1 MYTISAVYFPIP
13 SPQRVVMFVLRQMFS
28 DNLPIEKPICSVFLF
43 PYICHISHE
52 SKYMGML
59 PHRLDEGET
68 PILCLRET
76 PRIAPWRGSPYGHRE
91 HDARK
96 SRDIMGPPFLANVGS
111 NSWFIIPI
119 TRIYGAYIYI
129 YLYLS
134 IYLSLNNTYV
144 YV

>member
-1 MYTISAVYFPIP
+1 MYPISAVDFPIP

-59 PHRLDEGET
+59 PHILDEGET

-129 YLYLS
+129 YLS
-134 IYLSLNNTYV
+134 IYLSLYNTYV
-144 YV
+144 YIYI